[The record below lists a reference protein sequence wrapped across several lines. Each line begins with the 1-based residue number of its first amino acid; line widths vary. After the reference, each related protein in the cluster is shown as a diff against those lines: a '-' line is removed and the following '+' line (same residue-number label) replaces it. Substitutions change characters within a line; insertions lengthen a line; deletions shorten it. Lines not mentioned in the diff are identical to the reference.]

1 MIHGGPIDSYAN
13 LIKFNLTFLGS
24 RNYRKLHVENKVP
37 PQISVIP
44 VVQTKRTWFDN
55 DFSKNMIFALKYT
68 FEAKGGIPHITILY

>member
-24 RNYRKLHVENKVP
+24 RNYRKLHVVEPKNKVP

-44 VVQTKRTWFDN
+44 VV
-55 DFSKNMIFALKYT
+55 
-68 FEAKGGIPHITILY
+68 